1 MKKQFESLKLNL
13 QFFGEEGETAA
24 STETNAAEAGKETK
38 SLQVSEEEKKKIK
51 ELELK
56 LGIEQWKKENLQAII
71 EEEVAK
77 KTNPNET
84 AEQKRIRE
92 LEQTLAEMQS
102 SKAKAEMFDG
112 IMTETL
118 KDGNIKMT
126 PEVVKEFVIKDTPEA
141 TKDAFNRLNDFIKQ
155 IVSEQVENG
164 VNSRFQ
170 RQATSF
176 NTGNKSGGDAKLSL
190 AEQIANELNGG
201 SKKNNGRDLWS

>member
-13 QFFGEEGETAA
+13 QFFGEEGETSA
-24 STETNAAEAGKETK
+24 STETNAAEAGKEAK
-38 SLQVSEEEKKKIK
+38 ALQVSEEEKKKIK

-102 SKAKAEMFDG
+102 SKAKAEMLDG
-112 IMTETL
+112 IMTESL

-126 PEVVKEFVIKDTPEA
+126 PEIVKEFVIKDTPEA
-141 TKDAFNRLNDFIKQ
+141 TQDAFNRLNDFIKAV
-155 IVSEQVENG
+155 VSEQVENG

-170 RQATSF
+170 RQASSF
-176 NTGNKSGGDAKLSL
+176 NTGNQAGKDVKLSL

>member
-1 MKKQFESLKLNL
+1 MKKQFEALKLNL
-13 QFFGEEGETAA
+13 TFFGEEVEATDTSANGNEAA
-24 STETNAAEAGKETK
+24 DK
-38 SLQVSEEEKKKIK
+38 LQASEEEKKQIK

-56 LGIEQWKKENLQAII
+56 LGIEQWKKDNLQAII

-84 AEQKRIRE
+84 PEQKRIRE

-102 SKAKAEMFDG
+102 SKAKAEMLDG
-112 IMTETL
+112 IMTESL

-126 PEVVKEFVIKDTPEA
+126 PEIVKEFVIKDTPEA
-141 TKDAFNRLNDFIKQ
+141 TQDAFNRLNDFIKAV
-155 IVSEQVENG
+155 VSEQVENG

-170 RQATSF
+170 RQASSF
-176 NTGNKSGGDAKLSL
+176 NTGNQTGKDVKLSL

-201 SKKNNGRDLWS
+201 GKKNNGRDLWS